1 MSVMVMEPSVQEFD
15 LDEFDLDVRI
25 AVSSGFDAIEGGFS
39 NWHSC
44 KGTCEYCI
52 PPSISCK

>member
-1 MSVMVMEPSVQEFD
+1 MVMEPSVQEFD